1 MLFVVLGV
9 LLVALKLAEIGPP
22 ALWSWW
28 GVLSP
33 FAAAV
38 VWWMWAD
45 MSGHTKRRA
54 MDKMEEKKIERR
66 RKSLSAL
73 GLDYRAFDKQKKAA
87 EKFKEQR
94 RREVDRST
102 RSRASAMSSA
112 RSTATRS
119 CTAGWTAVSAASSP
133 TAPSNPTT
141 SAEPR
146 PGPGG
151 VTQHRHGLSAADPAP
166 RRGWRSR
173 RCSRTSPARR
183 AGSAGQGPSRWH
195 GAWPVPRR

>member
-94 RREVDRST
+94 RREVDKVESKRDEQRKKHRDSIMHSRLDSGVSSQFADST
-102 RSRASAMSSA
+102 QQPDNKR
-112 RSTATRS
+112 
-119 CTAGWTAVSAASSP
+119 
-133 TAPSNPTT
+133 
-141 SAEPR
+141 
-146 PGPGG
+146 
-151 VTQHRHGLSAADPAP
+151 
-166 RRGWRSR
+166 
-173 RCSRTSPARR
+173 
-183 AGSAGQGPSRWH
+183 
-195 GAWPVPRR
+195 